1 MSGGSAPRGR
11 KTEEYF
17 TEKPWSG
24 DSDEHEDW
32 EKVLALKGL
41 ELGGELMYKWIRN
54 EGPALTAGNI
64 GDIGRQ
70 AFLFHRPRAR
80 FPETGT

>member
-41 ELGGELMYKWIRN
+41 ELGGE
-54 EGPALTAGNI
+54 
-64 GDIGRQ
+64 
-70 AFLFHRPRAR
+70 RAR
-80 FPETGT
+80 GAGR